1 MLRCRPASHAASL
14 GRGCALVAL
23 TGLAALA
30 QTVPWGADDLRT
42 GQRATA
48 AREAAPGAAQTRSR
62 PSRMSQ
68 FGTPPAA
75 GAGAT
80 GFDSTNDPRRK
91 RRRAAVA
98 PDESRLVSGGLL
110 APWRGI
116 AGAATEQ
123 GTSARARADAR
134 AVTATASPTTTP
146 AKPTAPPPVAD
157 ARAVVA
163 STAGAVPLS
172 PAQRLRLRRLP
183 EEDPFDPVGIRA
195 GSFILRPAIE
205 VMAGYDTNPER
216 VTGGRGSR
224 LAIISPELVVRS
236 DWERHALDADIR
248 GSYSTYED
256 VPFADRPNL
265 DAKVNGR
272 IDVNRDTNI
281 DLQGRL
287 LVSTDNPGSPNL
299 QADLAKLP
307 IFTTVG
313 TSAGIAHRFNRL
325 EIALKGSFDR
335 TDYQESQ
342 LTDGTSAGNEDRNFN
357 QYGAQLRGSYELLPG
372 VKPFAEIG
380 VDTRVH
386 DLEVDR
392 SGTMRD
398 STGIIPKV
406 GTTYEISPKLT
417 GEIAVGYLLRTYKDP
432 TLPDLRGLISDTS
445 LLWTASALTSV
456 KLTARST
463 AEESVVAGVSGTL
476 KRDAGVEVEHRFRR
490 YLIGTF
496 RLGYGLDDYVGSTR
510 EDRRFATSA
519 ALTYKLTR
527 TLHIKGELRYEM
539 LRSNSAGADYDA
551 TIALLGLRLQR

>member
-1 MLRCRPASHAASL
+1 VPRCRPASHAASL
-14 GRGCALVAL
+14 GRGCALLVL
-23 TGLAALA
+23 TGVVALA
-30 QTVPWGADDLRT
+30 QTVPWGTDDLRT

-48 AREAAPGAAQTRSR
+48 GQATAPGATQTRSR
-62 PSRMSQ
+62 LGRMPQ
-68 FGTPPAA
+68 LGTQPAS
-75 GAGAT
+75 GAGTT

-91 RRRAAVA
+91 RRRVAAA
-98 PDESRLVSGGLL
+98 PDESRLVSGGLV

-116 AGAATEQ
+116 AGPAAGQ
-123 GTSARARADAR
+123 GTRGSAAAG
-134 AVTATASPTTTP
+134 AVTATTSPTP
-146 AKPTAPPPVAD
+146 ATAPAAPTAPPPA
-157 ARAVVA
+157 AGAGAVVA
-163 STAGAVPLS
+163 SAAATVPLS
-172 PAQRLRLRRLP
+172 TAQRLRLRRLP
-183 EEDPFDPVGIRA
+183 EEDPFDAVGVRA

-224 LAIISPELVVRS
+224 LAIISPELVVHS

-265 DAKVNGR
+265 DAKVDGR
-272 IDVNRDTNI
+272 VDVNRDTRI

-299 QADLAKLP
+299 QAGLAKLP

-372 VKPFAEIG
+372 VKPFAEVA
-380 VDTRVH
+380 VDTRRH

-398 STGIIPKV
+398 STGITPKL

-445 LLWTASALTSV
+445 LLWSASALTSV

-496 RLGYGLDDYVGSTR
+496 RLGFGLDDYVGSTR
-510 EDRRFATSA
+510 EDRRFAASA

-527 TLHIKGELRYEM
+527 TLHIKGELRHEM
-539 LRSNSAGADYDA
+539 LRSNSTGADYDA

>member
-1 MLRCRPASHAASL
+1 
-14 GRGCALVAL
+14 
-23 TGLAALA
+23 
-30 QTVPWGADDLRT
+30 
-42 GQRATA
+42 
-48 AREAAPGAAQTRSR
+48 
-62 PSRMSQ
+62 
-68 FGTPPAA
+68 
-75 GAGAT
+75 
-80 GFDSTNDPRRK
+80 
-91 RRRAAVA
+91 
-98 PDESRLVSGGLL
+98 VSGGLV

-116 AGAATEQ
+116 AGPAAGQ
-123 GTSARARADAR
+123 GTPGRARAG
-134 AVTATASPTTTP
+134 AVTATASPTPATTSTPATTP
-146 AKPTAPPPVAD
+146 AAPTAPPPVAD

-163 STAGAVPLS
+163 STAAVPLS

-205 VMAGYDTNPER
+205 AMAGYDTNPER

-265 DAKVNGR
+265 DAKVDGR
-272 IDVNRDTNI
+272 IDVHRDTRV

-372 VKPFAEIG
+372 VKPFAEVG
-380 VDTRVH
+380 VDTRRH

-398 STGIIPKV
+398 STGITPKV

-417 GEIAVGYLLRTYKDP
+417 GEISVGYLLRTYKDP

-445 LLWTASALTSV
+445 LLWTASALTSI

-510 EDRRFATSA
+510 EDRRFAASA

-527 TLHIKGELRYEM
+527 TLHIKGELRHEM

>member
-1 MLRCRPASHAASL
+1 VLRCRPASHAASL

-30 QTVPWGADDLRT
+30 QTVPWGTDELRT

-48 AREAAPGAAQTRSR
+48 AREAAPAGAQTSSR
-62 PSRMSQ
+62 LARTPRL
-68 FGTPPAA
+68 GAPPAS
-75 GAGAT
+75 GAGVT

-91 RRRAAVA
+91 RRRTAGGA
-98 PDESRLVSGGLL
+98 DESRLVSGGLV

-116 AGAATEQ
+116 AVSPVEPSPA
-123 GTSARARADAR
+123 GTARSAGKASPSS
-134 AVTATASPTTTP
+134 TATP
-146 AKPTAPPPVAD
+146 AGAPATGTAAAPA
-157 ARAVVA
+157 AAAVVA
-163 STAGAVPLS
+163 SAAAGVPLL

-205 VMAGYDTNPER
+205 AMAGYDTNPER

-265 DAKVNGR
+265 DAKVDGR
-272 IDVNRDTNI
+272 LDVNRDTRI
-281 DLQGRL
+281 DGQGRL

-299 QADLAKLP
+299 EADLAKLP

-313 TSAGIAHRFNRL
+313 TTAGIARRFNRL

-335 TDYQESQ
+335 TVYQESQ

-372 VKPFAEIG
+372 VKPFAEVG
-380 VDTRVH
+380 VDTRRH

-392 SGTMRD
+392 SGIMRD
-398 STGIIPKV
+398 STGITPKV

-510 EDRRFATSA
+510 EDRRFAASA

-527 TLHIKGELRYEM
+527 TLHIKGELRHEM

-551 TIALLGLRLQR
+551 SIALLGLRLQR